1 MLKSTYPFIFSLKI
15 PLLRSSSSILFSTFG
30 FGIGEICVNSKRVFV
45 WISNNA
51 NPMVFVDTSSP
62 NILGE
67 SFTIFFTIVNYPTT
81 KDGWASGIT
90 DSPNGNASSCFCL
103 MSDSIP

>member
-1 MLKSTYPFIFSLKI
+1 MKYIIQESKIFDVLQI
-15 PLLRSSSSILFSTFG
+15 F
-30 FGIGEICVNSKRVFV
+30 VNS
-45 WISNNA
+45 
-51 NPMVFVDTSSP
+51 
-62 NILGE
+62 
-67 SFTIFFTIVNYPTT
+67 VNYPTT